1 MNPSTLQLQFCH
13 ISIQQNIA
21 DLTKQINV
29 QQTSVK
35 NGTVSVT
42 GSPLIVFFITVSF
55 FPPCHKTSWNNKEQL
70 ISHTL

>member
-1 MNPSTLQLQFCH
+1 MNPSTLQVQFGH
-13 ISIQQNIA
+13 ISIQQNTGG
-21 DLTKQINV
+21 LTMKIIL
-29 QQTSVK
+29 QTSVK